1 MKKLKFILTV
11 LALLFLSTFLY
22 QAISAPSDLTI
33 DNIATSNLSILGN
46 VYGNVGNLTSDTSG
60 VLISGRIGAVI
71 GSGVDVHIQNATGTQ
86 SGLLTSTD

>member
-46 VYGNVGNLTSDTSG
+46 VYGNVGNLTSD
-60 VLISGRIGAVI
+60 LISGRIRAVI